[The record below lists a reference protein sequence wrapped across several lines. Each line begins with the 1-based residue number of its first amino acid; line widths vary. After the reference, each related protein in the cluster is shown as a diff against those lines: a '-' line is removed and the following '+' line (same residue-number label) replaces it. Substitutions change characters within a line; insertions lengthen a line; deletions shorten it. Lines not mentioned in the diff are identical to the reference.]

1 MIALNQCQNKKF
13 LVFGLGLSGTS
24 TINALSKFGAKIEC
38 WDDNLELRKKAKS
51 KFILNSNWVNNYY
64 DFIVISPGI
73 NIYKHKYKNF
83 FLKYKNRTITDL
95 DLFYS
100 SLKSKNVIVVT
111 GTNGKSTLT
120 KLIYDLLKKSNKKAY
135 IGGNYGKAVLDL
147 PFEDKKAIF
156 VLELSSY
163 QIDYSKNIYSSVAIM
178 LTISPDH
185 LERHETIEKYISTKL
200 KIFDTLVAAGQGF
213 IDLNT
218 NFKSKILRMVK
229 KNKYKNILYIK
240 KNTKLFVNKK
250 LISLSLLGNHL
261 NNLIFIAYKVSKI
274 FNISL
279 RKYIY
284 TIKNFKGLPHRQEIV
299 KIKNNLIFIND
310 SKATNFN
317 SSEVALE
324 KYKNIHWIVGGLPK
338 KNDEI
343 NVLKYKKNILKA
355 YIIGKSI
362 NFFLKSFKNLID
374 FEVNHTLEKSL
385 KSCIF
390 NANKNRNLNQT
401 VLLSPSAA
409 SFDQFKNFEDRG
421 NKFKNFLKK
430 Y

>member
-51 KFILNSNWVNNYY
+51 KFILNSNWFNNYY

-279 RKYIY
+279 SKYIY

-355 YIIGKSI
+355 YVIGKSI

>member
-51 KFILNSNWVNNYY
+51 KFILNSNWFDNYY

-279 RKYIY
+279 SKYIY

-338 KNDEI
+338 KNDQI

-390 NANKNRNLNQT
+390 NANKNGNLNQT

>member
-51 KFILNSNWVNNYY
+51 KFILNSNWFDNYY

-279 RKYIY
+279 SKYIY

-338 KNDEI
+338 KNDQI

-355 YIIGKSI
+355 YVIGKSI

>member
-51 KFILNSNWVNNYY
+51 KFILNSNWFDNYY

-279 RKYIY
+279 SKYIY

-355 YIIGKSI
+355 YVIGKSI

>member
-51 KFILNSNWVNNYY
+51 KFILNSNWFDNYY

-83 FLKYKNRTITDL
+83 FLKYKNRIITDL

-120 KLIYDLLKKSNKKAY
+120 KLIYDLLKKSNKKVY

-279 RKYIY
+279 SKYIY

-355 YIIGKSI
+355 YVIGKSI

>member
-51 KFILNSNWVNNYY
+51 KFILNSNWFDNYY

-83 FLKYKNRTITDL
+83 FLKYKNRIITDL

-218 NFKSKILRMVK
+218 NFNSKILRMVK

-355 YIIGKSI
+355 YVIGKSI

-390 NANKNRNLNQT
+390 NANKNGNLNQT

>member
-1 MIALNQCQNKKF
+1 M
-13 LVFGLGLSGTS
+13 
-24 TINALSKFGAKIEC
+24 
-38 WDDNLELRKKAKS
+38 
-51 KFILNSNWVNNYY
+51 
-64 DFIVISPGI
+64 
-73 NIYKHKYKNF
+73 
-83 FLKYKNRTITDL
+83 
-95 DLFYS
+95 
-100 SLKSKNVIVVT
+100 
-111 GTNGKSTLT
+111 
-120 KLIYDLLKKSNKKAY
+120 
-135 IGGNYGKAVLDL
+135 
-147 PFEDKKAIF
+147 
-156 VLELSSY
+156 
-163 QIDYSKNIYSSVAIM
+163 
-178 LTISPDH
+178 
-185 LERHETIEKYISTKL
+185 
-200 KIFDTLVAAGQGF
+200 
-213 IDLNT
+213 
-218 NFKSKILRMVK
+218 
-229 KNKYKNILYIK
+229 
-240 KNTKLFVNKK
+240 
-250 LISLSLLGNHL
+250 GNHL

-338 KNDEI
+338 KNDQI

-355 YIIGKSI
+355 YVIGKSI

-390 NANKNRNLNQT
+390 NANKNGNLNQT

>member
-51 KFILNSNWVNNYY
+51 KFILNSNWFDNYY

-83 FLKYKNRTITDL
+83 FLKYKNRIITDL

-279 RKYIY
+279 SKYIY

-355 YIIGKSI
+355 YVIGKSI

>member
-51 KFILNSNWVNNYY
+51 KFILNSNWFNNYY

-83 FLKYKNRTITDL
+83 FLKYKNRIITDL

-178 LTISPDH
+178 LNISPDH

-240 KNTKLFVNKK
+240 KNTKLLVNKK

-279 RKYIY
+279 SKYIY

-355 YIIGKSI
+355 YVIGKSI

>member
-51 KFILNSNWVNNYY
+51 KFILNSNWFNNYY

-240 KNTKLFVNKK
+240 KNTKLLVNKK

-279 RKYIY
+279 SKYIY

-355 YIIGKSI
+355 YVIGKSI

>member
-51 KFILNSNWVNNYY
+51 KFILNSNWFDNYY

-240 KNTKLFVNKK
+240 KNTKLLVNKK

-279 RKYIY
+279 SKYIY
-284 TIKNFKGLPHRQEIV
+284 AIKNFKGLPHRQEIV

-355 YIIGKSI
+355 YVIGKSI

>member
-51 KFILNSNWVNNYY
+51 KFILNSNWFDNYY

-83 FLKYKNRTITDL
+83 FLKYKNRIITDL

-240 KNTKLFVNKK
+240 KNTKLLVNKK

-279 RKYIY
+279 SKYIY
-284 TIKNFKGLPHRQEIV
+284 AIKNFKGLPHRQEIV

-355 YIIGKSI
+355 YVIGKSI

>member
-51 KFILNSNWVNNYY
+51 KFILNSNWFNNYY

-83 FLKYKNRTITDL
+83 FLKYKNRIITDL

-178 LTISPDH
+178 LNISPDH

-279 RKYIY
+279 SKYIY

-355 YIIGKSI
+355 YVIGKSI

>member
-51 KFILNSNWVNNYY
+51 KFILNSNWFDNYY

-279 RKYIY
+279 SKYIY

>member
-51 KFILNSNWVNNYY
+51 KFILNSNWFDNYY

-83 FLKYKNRTITDL
+83 FLKYKNRIITDL

-120 KLIYDLLKKSNKKAY
+120 KLIYDLLKKSNKKVY

-218 NFKSKILRMVK
+218 NFKSNILRMVK

-279 RKYIY
+279 SKYIY

-355 YIIGKSI
+355 YVIGKSI

>member
-51 KFILNSNWVNNYY
+51 KFILNSNWFDNYY

-355 YIIGKSI
+355 YVIGKSI

>member
-51 KFILNSNWVNNYY
+51 KFILNSNWFDNYY

-83 FLKYKNRTITDL
+83 FLKYKNRIITDL

-261 NNLIFIAYKVSKI
+261 IQKYLGGMRSGKFHGYGTVTFTDGKKYVGEWKDDKLHGQGIFTTSDGKRLEGI
-274 FNISL
+274 F
-279 RKYIY
+279 
-284 TIKNFKGLPHRQEIV
+284 E
-299 KIKNNLIFIND
+299 
-310 SKATNFN
+310 
-317 SSEVALE
+317 E
-324 KYKNIHWIVGGLPK
+324 
-338 KNDEI
+338 
-343 NVLKYKKNILKA
+343 
-355 YIIGKSI
+355 
-362 NFFLKSFKNLID
+362 
-374 FEVNHTLEKSL
+374 
-385 KSCIF
+385 
-390 NANKNRNLNQT
+390 
-401 VLLSPSAA
+401 
-409 SFDQFKNFEDRG
+409 
-421 NKFKNFLKK
+421 NKFIREAKVNLPSLNTNSANNAERNHLELERQRLTNERLRLDEDIRRREQAKQFSRNSISVSVTQPD
-430 Y
+430 

>member
-83 FLKYKNRTITDL
+83 FLKYKNRIITDL

-279 RKYIY
+279 SKYIY

-338 KNDEI
+338 KNDQI

-355 YIIGKSI
+355 YVIGKSI

-390 NANKNRNLNQT
+390 NANKNGNLNQT

>member
-51 KFILNSNWVNNYY
+51 KFILNSNWFNNYY

-73 NIYKHKYKNF
+73 NIYKNKYKNF
-83 FLKYKNRTITDL
+83 FLKYKNRIITDL

-120 KLIYDLLKKSNKKAY
+120 KLIYDLLKKSTKKVY

-279 RKYIY
+279 SKYIY

-355 YIIGKSI
+355 YVIGKSI

>member
-51 KFILNSNWVNNYY
+51 KFILNSNWFNNYY

-83 FLKYKNRTITDL
+83 FLKYKNRIITDL

-279 RKYIY
+279 SKYIY
-284 TIKNFKGLPHRQEIV
+284 AIKNFKGLPHRQEIV

-355 YIIGKSI
+355 YVIGKSI

>member
-51 KFILNSNWVNNYY
+51 KFILNSNWFDNYY

-73 NIYKHKYKNF
+73 NIYKNKYKNF
-83 FLKYKNRTITDL
+83 FLKYKNRIITDL

-120 KLIYDLLKKSNKKAY
+120 KLIYDLLKKSNKKVY

-279 RKYIY
+279 SKYIY

-355 YIIGKSI
+355 YVIGKSI

>member
-51 KFILNSNWVNNYY
+51 KFILNSNWFNNYY

-83 FLKYKNRTITDL
+83 FLKYKNRIITDL

-279 RKYIY
+279 SKYIY

-355 YIIGKSI
+355 YVIGKSI

>member
-51 KFILNSNWVNNYY
+51 KFILNSNWFNNYY

-73 NIYKHKYKNF
+73 NIYKNKYKNF
-83 FLKYKNRTITDL
+83 FLKYKNRIITDL

-279 RKYIY
+279 SKYIY

-355 YIIGKSI
+355 YVIGKSI

>member
-51 KFILNSNWVNNYY
+51 KFILNSNWFDNYY

-240 KNTKLFVNKK
+240 K
-250 LISLSLLGNHL
+250 
-261 NNLIFIAYKVSKI
+261 
-274 FNISL
+274 
-279 RKYIY
+279 KYQA
-284 TIKNFKGLPHRQEIV
+284 FR
-299 KIKNNLIFIND
+299 
-310 SKATNFN
+310 
-317 SSEVALE
+317 
-324 KYKNIHWIVGGLPK
+324 
-338 KNDEI
+338 
-343 NVLKYKKNILKA
+343 
-355 YIIGKSI
+355 
-362 NFFLKSFKNLID
+362 
-374 FEVNHTLEKSL
+374 
-385 KSCIF
+385 
-390 NANKNRNLNQT
+390 
-401 VLLSPSAA
+401 
-409 SFDQFKNFEDRG
+409 
-421 NKFKNFLKK
+421 
-430 Y
+430 

>member
-51 KFILNSNWVNNYY
+51 KFILNSNWFDNYY

-83 FLKYKNRTITDL
+83 FLKYKNRIITDL

-279 RKYIY
+279 SKYIY

-338 KNDEI
+338 KNDQI

-355 YIIGKSI
+355 YVIGKSI

-390 NANKNRNLNQT
+390 NANKNGNLNQT

>member
-51 KFILNSNWVNNYY
+51 KFILNSNWFNNYY

-83 FLKYKNRTITDL
+83 FLKYKNRIITDL

-279 RKYIY
+279 SKYIY

-338 KNDEI
+338 KNDQI

-355 YIIGKSI
+355 YVIGKSI

>member
-279 RKYIY
+279 SKYIY

-355 YIIGKSI
+355 YVIGKSI

-390 NANKNRNLNQT
+390 NANKNGNLNQT